1 MSKFLK
7 NVIIFVFS
15 IFLSGLAQADAT
27 ELKIAVMEF
36 ENNSGKTELEH
47 FKKGIRD
54 MLTTDIS
61 QIKGI
66 TIIERGRLDQI
77 LKEINLTQSKYFDKT
92 QSAKIGNLLGA
103 DYLLT
108 GSYLLESDIFRIDVR
123 LVKVS
128 TAEIVYTEKTEGGR
142 SEFFDLEK
150 NLAIAIVQKMKPNV
164 SKKELRR
171 VNQIQTENFASFEIY
186 SQAIYAQEKGELAE
200 AIDLMRK
207 AVHNDQSFK
216 LAQRHLAVFQE
227 LLLKKINDENSKNQ
241 RNLQSLKAKMDQD
254 FSSCKLRCLKNDNAI
269 EYYLS
274 LLSVAVHEGLRSNFQ
289 AERDV
294 LLRFWQ
300 EYSNNPQAAS
310 MWTELRLRLEK
321 KSLFFETNLMKIEK
335 GNEYHIS
342 FTDEAAQHYDY
353 PRYINMWP
361 FCYRFGILSSSKQF
375 AKARETILKNLLP
388 DNLFTEHC
396 SFDYLEMRN
405 YTEETPRSREM
416 FRIETQNSLSPIS
429 NLRKLEIE
437 TSIMCFYLRNK
448 ALKITSK
455 HFDSLVAS
463 LVDLIKKCSPWDS
476 HNIYTNDIALMLIE
490 RLHFISANIKN
501 GSDRVKIDQFILTL
515 TKYIKGDAPGNTNEQ
530 GIKIAKLHFDG
541 DVLVVMPF
549 VFNNPIMQTDYRDC
563 LIEGI
568 KNINPN
574 TKFNILTNNERLFN
588 NLCSPA
594 SRKNVMKAISF
605 IQKNVY
611 SYGRQ
616 EYSVEQRLVQI
627 YENCKK
633 ENIHIII
640 LCDDG
645 YSLENSGIIQYIM
658 LKTPKQIKISVVFTR
673 GNINLEQF
681 KISAIK
687 LLNLALRTGGKIYH
701 QNREINISSP
711 DEIKKEELT
720 EKPIDADGNSLLH
733 KAAEIDK
740 NGDMITFLISTGLS
754 PFEKN
759 KQGRTAFDIARME
772 AKICILKYMAN
783 NENFKNFIDVDG
795 NSLVHIASRIDRDC
809 DLIKL
814 FISNGFSPFI
824 KNKQGRTAF
833 DMYGYQGQ
841 KKILGFLANDEK
853 FKTHTDEDGNT
864 LLHISAQ
871 IGDREMVKLLLA
883 KGYSPA
889 AKNKKGETPLDI
901 SRNYEI
907 KKEILMQM
915 ITSGNFNDFSDSA
928 GNTLLHI
935 AVSLRLDCELIKNII
950 SKGYSPFE
958 KNNQGETAFKMLYRK
973 DQKVI
978 LRFLADNKKLKN
990 YTDENGNTLL
1000 HLAAKINDGELI
1012 KYLISAGLFPFE
1024 KNNQGK
1030 TAFEFVQGR
1039 MRKEILIAVASNETS
1054 HKYADAEGNTL
1065 LHIVAKIDWNGELV
1079 KILLELGYSSDVRNN
1094 NGKTP
1099 KDIAKSRRVKNILE
1113 QYGKQTIKQ

>member
-1 MSKFLK
+1 MCTILK
-7 NVIIFVFS
+7 NVIIFVFA
-15 IFLSGLAQADAT
+15 IFLSGLIQVGAA
-27 ELKIAVMEF
+27 ELKIAIMEF
-36 ENNSGKTELEH
+36 ENNSGKMELEH

-54 MLTTDIS
+54 MLTTDIG
-61 QIKGI
+61 QIKDI

-108 GSYLLESDIFRIDVR
+108 GSYLLENDTFRIDVR
-123 LVKVS
+123 LVRVS
-128 TAEIVYTEKTEGGR
+128 TAEIVYTEKTEGSR
-142 SEFFDLEK
+142 AEFFDLEK

-216 LAQRHLAVFQE
+216 LAQSRLAVFQE
-227 LLLKKINDENSKNQ
+227 LLLKKINEETVTSQK
-241 RNLQSLKAKMDQD
+241 NLQSLQVKMDQD
-254 FSSCKLRCLKNDNAI
+254 FSACKLRSLKKDSSI

-274 LLSVAVHEGLRSNFQ
+274 LLSIAAHEGLRSNFQ
-289 AERDV
+289 AERDA
-294 LLRFWQ
+294 LLQFWH
-300 EYSNNPQAAS
+300 EYSSNPQAAVI
-310 MWTELRLRLEK
+310 WPELRLCLEK
-321 KSLFFETNLMKIEK
+321 KSLFFETNLMEK
-335 GNEYHIS
+335 REDGIS
-342 FTDEAAQHYDY
+342 FSNEAKQNYDY

-361 FCYRFGILSSSKQF
+361 FCFNFGVCYSSEDFNKS
-375 AKARETILKNLLP
+375 REVALKTLLP
-388 DNLFTEHC
+388 DELFRA
-396 SFDYLEMRN
+396 SYRFRGMQN
-405 YTEETPRSREM
+405 YTNNPPRSRKLLAMGE
-416 FRIETQNSLSPIS
+416 SLREISPIS
-429 NLRKLEIE
+429 NLEKLEIE
-437 TSIMCFYLRNK
+437 TSIMCFYLKNK
-448 ALKITSK
+448 TLKITTK
-455 HFDSLVAS
+455 HFESLVAS
-463 LVDLIKKCSPWDS
+463 LFYLIKECSPWDS
-476 HNIYTNDIALMLIE
+476 HNIYSNDVALMLIE

-501 GSDRVKIDQFILTL
+501 GSDRIKIDQFILAL

-549 VFNNPIMQTDYRDC
+549 VFNIPIMQTNYRDC

-568 KNINPN
+568 QNINPN
-574 TKFNILTNNERLFN
+574 TKFNILTPAERLFN

-594 SRKNVMKAISF
+594 SRKNVMQAISF

-611 SYGRQ
+611 NYGRQ
-616 EYSVEQRLVQI
+616 DYSIEQRLVQI

-633 ENIHIII
+633 ENIHVII
-640 LCDDG
+640 LCDNR
-645 YSLENSGIIQYIM
+645 YVLENLGIIQYIM
-658 LKTPKQIKISVVFTR
+658 LKAPKQIKISVVFTE

-681 KISAIK
+681 DFSAIELLK
-687 LLNLALRTGGKIYH
+687 LSLQTGGKIYH
-701 QNREINISSP
+701 NNREVNLFTP
-711 DEIKKEELT
+711 DEIKKWGEFRQREM
-720 EKPIDADGNSLLH
+720 PIDADGNTLLH
-733 KAAEIDK
+733 KAAKIDK
-740 NGDMITFLISTGLS
+740 DGNLITFLISTGLS

-759 KQGRTAFDIARME
+759 KNGRTAFDQARIE
-772 AKICILKYMAN
+772 AKICILKYMAS
-783 NENFKNFIDVDG
+783 NEKFKNFIDFDG
-795 NSLVHIASRIDRDC
+795 NSLVHIASRVDSNC
-809 DLIKL
+809 DLIKFL
-814 FISNGFSPFI
+814 ISKGFSPFI
-824 KNKQGRTAF
+824 KNKRGRTAF
-833 DMYGYQGQ
+833 DMYCYQDQ
-841 KKILGFLANDEK
+841 KKILVFLANDEK
-853 FKTHTDEDGNT
+853 FKNYTDEDGNT

-915 ITSGNFNDFSDSA
+915 IASANFNDFSDSA

-935 AVSLRLDCELIKNII
+935 AVSLRLDCELIKKII

-958 KNNQGETAFKMLYRK
+958 KNNQGKTAFKMLYGK

-978 LRFLADNKKLKN
+978 LRFLADNKKFKN
-990 YTDENGNTLL
+990 YTDEDGNTLL
-1000 HLAAKINDGELI
+1000 HLAAKINDEELI

-1030 TAFEFVQGR
+1030 TAFEFVQRR
-1039 MRKEILIAVASNETS
+1039 MRKEILIAITVNEKFR
-1054 HKYADAEGNTL
+1054 KYTDLEGNTL
-1065 LHIVAKIDWNGELV
+1065 LHIVARLDWDGELV
-1079 KILLELGYSSDVRNN
+1079 KVLLERGYSSDGRNN
-1094 NGKTP
+1094 NGETP
-1099 KDIAKSRRVKNILE
+1099 MDIAKSRWVKKILE
-1113 QYGKQTIKQ
+1113 QYDKQTIKQ